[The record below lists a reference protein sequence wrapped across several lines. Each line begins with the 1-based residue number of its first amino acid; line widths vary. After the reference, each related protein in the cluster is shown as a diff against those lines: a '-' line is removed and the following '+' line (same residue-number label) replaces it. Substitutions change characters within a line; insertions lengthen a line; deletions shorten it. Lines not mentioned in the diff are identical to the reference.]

1 MQLDVNPVISRR
13 NFFGSGGEMGSLM
26 RAYDWDASP
35 LGSPDHWPQSLRT
48 AIRIL
53 LTTQHPMFIWWGPD
67 LIQFY
72 NDAYRQTMGPERH
85 PSALGQ
91 RGRECWQEIWDIIG
105 AQIDSVLR
113 GEGAT
118 WNEDQLVPVTRHGKR
133 EDVWW
138 TYSFGPIDEET
149 AANGIGGVL
158 VVCNDVTDRHR
169 AFEALAASEERLRL
183 ALSAGVIGTWDWHVQ
198 SDRVFA
204 DERFFAEVY
213 GVDPKQAE
221 AGAPIGMFIQ
231 SVHADDR
238 KRLERSI
245 NEALLSGADF
255 SEEYRLVQADGSVR
269 WVLAMGRAYRDD
281 RGQAI
286 RFPGATID
294 ITERKQIEQHRD
306 LLTNE
311 LSHRV
316 KNMLTTVQAI
326 SDQTLRESSTMSEA
340 RSKLSTRL
348 VAMSRAQ
355 DILMGKGLAGVEIES
370 IIKTAIEPHAGE
382 GGRFRLQGPQIAVS
396 PRSALSFSLALHELA
411 TNAAKY
417 GALSAPDG
425 RIEIT
430 WRIAPGAEN
439 SFELTWAETGG
450 PTVAE
455 PTRRGFGS
463 RMIESVLT
471 AELGTTAS
479 VRYAAT
485 GVVWRIAAPL
495 ANLR

>member
-1 MQLDVNPVISRR
+1 
-13 NFFGSGGEMGSLM
+13 MGSLM
-26 RAYDWDASP
+26 RAYDWAASP
-35 LGSPDHWPQSLRT
+35 VGSADHWPQSLRT

-53 LTTQHPMFIWWGPD
+53 LTTQHPMFIWWGSD

-105 AQIDSVLR
+105 PQIESVMR

-118 WNEDQLVPVTRHGKR
+118 WHEDQLVPVTRHGKR

-138 TYSFGPIDEET
+138 TYSFGPIDDET

-169 AFEALAASEERLRL
+169 AFEALTASEERLRL

-198 SDRVFA
+198 SDLVFA
-204 DERFFAEVY
+204 DERFARVY
-213 GVDPKQAE
+213 GVDPKQAA
-221 AGAPIGMFIQ
+221 AGAPIGVYLQ
-231 SVHADDR
+231 SIHLDDR
-238 KRLERSI
+238 ERLERSI
-245 NEALLSGADF
+245 SEALLSGAEF
-255 SEEYRLVQADGSVR
+255 SEEYRLVQADGAVR
-269 WVLAMGRAYRDD
+269 WVLAMGRAYHDAAGR
-281 RGQAI
+281 AK

-316 KNMLTTVQAI
+316 KNMLTMVQAI
-326 SDQTLRESSTMSEA
+326 ADQTLRESTTMSEA
-340 RSKLSTRL
+340 RDKLSTRL

-355 DILMGKGLAGVEIES
+355 DILVGKGLASVEIES
-370 IIKTAIEPHAGE
+370 VIKTAIEPHAGE
-382 GGRFRLQGPQIAVS
+382 GERFRLQGPEIAVS
-396 PRSALSFSLALHELA
+396 PQSALSFSMALHELA

-417 GALSAPDG
+417 GALSRLGG
-425 RIEIT
+425 RVDVT

-439 SFELTWAETGG
+439 PFELTWAETGG

-455 PTRRGFGS
+455 PTRGGFGS
-463 RMIESVLT
+463 RMIKGVLAAQLGAT
-471 AELGTTAS
+471 AT
-479 VRYAAT
+479 VHYAAT

-495 ANLR
+495 ANLH